1 MEMLKQGAHVVQL
14 IPPHNHSGSASWSA
28 SSTTYISLKGYHG
41 GVFVANMGAI
51 TGAVTFAF
59 KQAKNVSAS
68 TPAALSIDG
77 YYTDAAAVASGST
90 TNDTFVYTAYSSG
103 SSSQATGTTNN
114 TLYVFPFQAAQL
126 NGASSYDCVG
136 VAAAAANAYFGVTAI
151 LYPRY
156 EQQVPT
162 PAKAD

>member
-1 MEMLKQGAHVVQL
+1 MDLNNQGLHVVQL
-14 IPPHNHSGSASWSA
+14 IPPHDHSGSGSYSA
-28 SSTTYISLKGYHG
+28 SSTTYISLKNYHG
-41 GVFVANMGAI
+41 GVIVANMGTI

-77 YYTDAAAVASGST
+77 YYTDAAAVASASV

-114 TLYVFPFQAAQL
+114 TVYVFPFKAEQL
-126 NGASSYDCVG
+126 NQASSYDCIG
-136 VAAAAANAYFGVTAI
+136 VAAAAANATFGVTAI
-151 LYPRY
+151 LTPRFGQ
-156 EQQVPT
+156 EVPT
-162 PAKAD
+162 PAKTN